1 LGAATTAGAFA
12 TAAGATAGKA
22 GGATTAAGTGADFS
36 EDVGAGVGAGAV
48 TGGRLAAGETRAAA
62 TGGEICC
69 GSGEVGG
76 LTAGGA
82 DLATGVSSTRLSFFT
97 GRSVAAGR
105 GVARGRGVA
114 AVRPTAVSSLAAVR
128 VLRAG
133 FDARVLRR
141 VGPAEVEVES
151 DDADCSE
158 LRPVDP
164 ISEVSEGSAH
174 AVPEAIAAP
183 IPSATASA
191 PTRPMCV
198 AAFLA
203 ELID

>member
-1 LGAATTAGAFA
+1 M
-12 TAAGATAGKA
+12 AGKA
-22 GGATTAAGTGADFS
+22 DGATTAAGTGADFS

-97 GRSVAAGR
+97 ARSVAAGR
-105 GVARGRGVA
+105 GVA
-114 AVRPTAVSSLAAVR
+114 AVRPMGASSLAAVR
-128 VLRAG
+128 VPRAG
-133 FDARVLRR
+133 FDARVPRR

-164 ISEVSEGSAH
+164 VSEVPEGSAH

-183 IPSATASA
+183 IPNATASA

-198 AAFLA
+198 AACLA